1 MTCFVVYQLLQM
13 DKVLQCKLLIQTE
26 DYVAEKTY
34 SGAGATL
41 TYTWISGYG
50 GYTPSWPHNT
60 GKCLAL

>member
-1 MTCFVVYQLLQM
+1 M
-13 DKVLQCKLLIQTE
+13 DKVLQCKLFIQTK